1 MEQPR
6 RKFLL
11 REIARLAKVSTTAA
25 KAAIGSLLEG
35 EIVKK
40 TKERNFFS
48 YSADLDSEKFKAAK
62 KFCTIDLLNISGLL
76 DFIDEK
82 LHRPEVIILFGSASR
97 GEDVEE
103 SDIDLFA
110 LAVEKKEIDL
120 SRFEKALKRKISLM
134 QMTKKEFEAA
144 KKKSP
149 ELINNIANGTIMKGH
164 LKVI

>member
-1 MEQPR
+1 MLQINNRQKILKNFMEQPR
-6 RKFLL
+6 RRFLL

-25 KAAIGSLLEG
+25 KAAIENLLAEG
-35 EIVKK
+35 IIKK

-48 YSADLDSEKFKAAK
+48 YSANLDSEKFKAAK
-62 KFCTIDLLNISGLL
+62 KFYTIDLLNTSGAL

-103 SDIDLFA
+103 SDVDLFA
-110 LAVEKKEIDL
+110 LAAEKREIDL
-120 SRFEKALKRKISLM
+120 SKFEKVLKRKISVM

-149 ELINNIANGTIMKGH
+149 EL
-164 LKVI
+164 